1 MKLKFMPA
9 AMLLLLVGCS
19 NALDDYI
26 QPPKLQPV
34 GAGVAGLPMAKTA
47 SFVPKTSSNQVVP
60 TWEGQAADLFR
71 DRRAKKAGDVLTVAI
86 SIDDRASLNSNIDRS
101 RKSNIGSGF
110 DLALDWLGLA
120 HSGSG
125 GLDANTDSSATGNG
139 SVSRSER
146 IELSVAA
153 IVTGVLPNGHMVISG
168 SQEIRVN
175 FEIRELTVVGIVDP
189 LHVAS
194 NNTISYDKIAEAR
207 ISYGGRGRVMD
218 VQKPGFGQQLF
229 DRYTPF

>member
-1 MKLKFMPA
+1 MKLNIMPA
-9 AMLLLLVGCS
+9 AILLLLAGCS
-19 NALDDYI
+19 NALDDFI
-26 QPPKLQPV
+26 QPPNLQPV
-34 GAGVAGLPMAKTA
+34 GAGMVSPPMAKA
-47 SFVPKTSSNQVVP
+47 VSFAPKTKPNQVVP
-60 TWEGQAADLFR
+60 TWQGHAADLFR
-71 DRRAKKAGDVLTVAI
+71 DRRAKNAGDVLTVAI

-120 HSGSG
+120 HSGTAE
-125 GLDANTDSSATGNG
+125 LDANTDSSATGNG

-153 IVTGVLPNGHMVISG
+153 IVTGVLPNGHLVISG

-175 FEIRELTVVGIVDP
+175 FEIRELTVAGIVDP
-189 LHVAS
+189 LHISS
-194 NNTISYDKIAEAR
+194 NNTIAYDKIAEAR